1 MATRGARLRHTLRHL
16 RLKRRSPESR
26 ILFRKA
32 PLSPESVLIVR
43 GLLVLALLALVYTV
57 FYLDRDGLRDNLDGH
72 LSALDVLYFT
82 VITITTV
89 GYGDIVPVSDQAR
102 LFDTLIATPVRIFVW
117 FIFLGTAYQ
126 FVIQR
131 VIEDFKMSRLQARLK
146 DHVVIC
152 GFGDSGRL
160 AASELVSRGTDPAQ
174 IVVIDADEAALRL
187 ASDAGHIGLH
197 GQATREE
204 LLRIAGVERARAVI
218 ISLGRDDTT
227 LLSLLTV
234 RTLNPDART
243 VVSIREGEN
252 RKLVEKAG
260 ADVVISPW
268 QVTGYLLAD
277 GVDQEHVVQVARE
290 MLSQGGVMDLVER
303 QARPDEVGARP
314 RDLAHT
320 SVLAVVR
327 HGRRYWF
334 WECRDQPLEAGDVLI
349 TVDARQTQ

>member
-1 MATRGARLRHTLRHL
+1 VRRGKERLGHTLRRL
-16 RLKRRSPESR
+16 RLKRQSPESR

-32 PLSPESVLIVR
+32 PLSAESVLLMR
-43 GLLVLALLALVYTV
+43 GLLVLGLLALVYTV
-57 FYLDRDGLRDNLDGH
+57 FYLDRTGLRDNLDEH
-72 LSALDVLYFT
+72 VSALDVLYFT
-82 VITITTV
+82 MITITTV

-131 VIEDFKMSRLQARLK
+131 VIEDFKMSRLQAQLR

-160 AASELVSRGTDPAQ
+160 AASELVSRGTVPEQ
-174 IVVIDADEAALRL
+174 IVVIDSNEASLRL
-187 ASDAGHIGLH
+187 ASDAGYIGLN

-218 ISLGRDDTT
+218 IALGRDDTT
-227 LLSLLTV
+227 LLCLLTV
-234 RTLNPDART
+234 RTLNSDART

-268 QVTGYLLAD
+268 QVSGYLLAD
-277 GVDQEHVVQVARE
+277 GVDQDRVVEVAHE
-290 MLSQGGVMDLVER
+290 MLSQGGAMDLVER
-303 QARPDEVGARP
+303 AVRSEEIGAHP
-314 RDLAHT
+314 RELTGTA
-320 SVLAVVR
+320 VLAVVR

-334 WECRDQPLEAGDVLI
+334 WECRDQPLEAGDLLI
-349 TVDARQTQ
+349 TVDANRA